1 MRGRLFKIRQSVFVA
16 VAGCAVAAAANGA
29 AHAQVSAPSLSTS
42 PLPHILPAPAPNLG
56 QGLPAIPQGGPA
68 AALPPVSIPVRSVG
82 IVGATAFPPAKLN
95 KIVAGLAGRS
105 VPLSTLAA
113 ARSALVALYRSHGYI
128 LSTVTLDVDAVGN
141 VRFVVTEG
149 YITAVKLSKDIGP
162 AGSMVLGFLQH
173 LTEQRPLNEASLERW
188 LLLAQQVPG
197 VSVHAVLQSDNG
209 DPGALTLVAEVS
221 KQTISG
227 LVTADNRSFDETGPA
242 EGLVV
247 ADINSLTA
255 HGDQTEFSMYHTS
268 GNTDNFGQASE
279 SFFIG
284 TSGLRLKVYGG
295 SGRAHP
301 GGVLGSVGY
310 ESQVSV
316 FGGELSYPV
325 ILRRNQNLTVHLR
338 MDAEQNQISTAG
350 AVTSTDSTRVAR
362 LNTQYAWQDLLLGD
376 TRNALNVL
384 DIQASQGL
392 PILGSSA
399 DGRTAPPGG
408 RAEAKFDFWKI
419 NGSISRV
426 QTLFNPWPAADVAL
440 RTEVGGQY
448 TPDVL
453 PSVEEFYL
461 GGTRFTRGY
470 YSGQVVGDKAAYAT
484 AELQLNT
491 GTDFTLFQHDFDLGA
506 QFYGF
511 YDWGETWS
519 NLPTDLN
526 HKIASVG
533 GGVRLGLTSKVELD
547 GEVTHRLVTQLAP
560 AATNVAPLSDTT
572 VYWGVT
578 ARF

>member
-1 MRGRLFKIRQSVFVA
+1 M
-16 VAGCAVAAAANGA
+16 
-29 AHAQVSAPSLSTS
+29 
-42 PLPHILPAPAPNLG
+42 PAPAPNLG
-56 QGLPAIPQGGPA
+56 QGLPTIPQGGPA

-95 KIVAGLAGRS
+95 KIVAGLAGRN
-105 VPLSTLAA
+105 VPLSKLAA
-113 ARSALVALYRSHGYI
+113 ARSALVNLYRSHGYI
-128 LSTVTLDVDAVGN
+128 LSTVTLDVDAAGN

-221 KQTISG
+221 KQTVSG
-227 LVTADNRSFDETGPA
+227 LITADNRSFDETGPA
-242 EGLVV
+242 EGLAVV
-247 ADINSLTA
+247 DINSLTA
-255 HGDQTEFSMYHTS
+255 HGDQTELSMYHTS

-295 SGRAHP
+295 TGRAHP
-301 GGVLGSVGY
+301 SGVLGSVGY

-325 ILRRNQNLTVHLR
+325 ILRRNQNLTLHLR
-338 MDAEQNQISTAG
+338 LDAEQNQISTAG
-350 AVTSTDSTRVAR
+350 TVTSTDSTRVAR
-362 LNTQYAWQDLLLGD
+362 LNAQYAWQDLLLGD
-376 TRNALNVL
+376 TRNALNVV

-399 DGRTAPPGG
+399 DGRTTPPGG
-408 RAEAKFDFWKI
+408 RASARFDFWKI

-426 QTLFNPWPAADVAL
+426 QTLFNPWPGADVAL

-484 AELQLNT
+484 AELQFNT
-491 GTDFTLFQHDFDLGA
+491 GTDFTLFHHDFDLGA

-526 HKIASVG
+526 HKIASTG
-533 GGVRLGLTSKVELD
+533 GGVRLGLTSRVELD
-547 GEVTHRLVTQLAP
+547 CEVTHRLVTQLAP
-560 AATNVAPLSDTT
+560 AATNVAPLSDTM

>member
-1 MRGRLFKIRQSVFVA
+1 MAALSGGAMAA
-16 VAGCAVAAAANGA
+16 VPYGA
-29 AHAQVSAPSLSTS
+29 MAQITVPSLSVS
-42 PLPHILPAPAPNLG
+42 PLPHILPTPAPKLG
-56 QGLPAIPQGGPA
+56 QGLPNFPETGPEVK
-68 AALPPVSIPVRSVG
+68 LPPVSIPVHSASV
-82 IVGATAFPPAKLN
+82 VGSTAFQPTVLN
-95 KIVAGLAGRS
+95 KIVGGLTGQT
-105 VPLSTLAA
+105 VPLSKLEAD
-113 ARSALVALYRSHGYI
+113 RRALVNLYRGHGYI
-128 LSTVTLDVDAVGN
+128 LSTVTLDVDTAGN

-149 YITAVKLSKDIGP
+149 YITSVKLSKNIGP
-162 AGSMVLGFLQH
+162 AGTAVLGFLQH
-173 LTEQRPLNEASLERW
+173 LTEERPLSEASLERW

-197 VSVHAVLQSDNG
+197 VAVHAVLQADNG

-221 KQTISG
+221 RQTVSG
-227 LVTADNRSFDETGPA
+227 LFTADNRSFDETGPA

-247 ADINSLTA
+247 LDLNSLTSL
-255 HGDQTEFSMYHTS
+255 GDQTEVSFYHTS
-268 GNTDNFGQASE
+268 GNTDNFGQLSE
-279 SFFIG
+279 SFFLG

-295 SGRAHP
+295 SGRANP
-301 GGVLGSVGY
+301 SGVLGSVGY
-310 ESQVSV
+310 QSQVSV

-325 ILRRNQNLTVHLR
+325 ILRRNQALTAMLR
-338 MDAEQNQISTAG
+338 LDAEQNTINIAG
-350 AVTSTDSTRVAR
+350 AENSTDSVRAAR
-362 LNTQYAWQDLLLGD
+362 LGGQYAWQDLWLGN

-384 DIQASQGL
+384 NVQASQGL
-392 PILGSSA
+392 PFLGSSP

-426 QTLFNPWPAADVAL
+426 QTLFSPWPAASVAL

-453 PSVEEFYL
+453 PSTEEFYL

-484 AELQLNT
+484 EELQLNT
-491 GTDFTLFQHDFDLGA
+491 GTDFTLFHHDFELGA

-526 HKIASVG
+526 HRIASVG
-533 GGVRLGLTSKVELD
+533 GGVRLGLTRDIELD

-560 AATNVAPLSDTT
+560 ASTNVAPLSDTMI
-572 VYWGVT
+572 YWGVT
-578 ARF
+578 ARY